1 MALSDWSFRRL
12 ALVWVAGL
20 FVQLIMK
27 MAPLIFF
34 SWYIRN
40 ELPRFNRE
48 MVATDERWRVAEQA
62 DSVAAATQRK
72 SALRSGRFSVTPG
85 GDTIVGIVSVPSGR
99 PDPRRIAALEQRNMR
114 SVSIATT
121 IQLSAIPVSL
131 ELLTGFWAAGQRGR
145 KDPPSRPTA

>member
-72 SALRSGRFSVTPG
+72 SALRSGRFSVTPR

-99 PDPRRIAALEQRNMR
+99 PDPRRIAALE
-114 SVSIATT
+114 
-121 IQLSAIPVSL
+121 
-131 ELLTGFWAAGQRGR
+131 
-145 KDPPSRPTA
+145 